1 MSKTVK
7 TEVDSKISMGLNRR
21 SDSTPKTIQDRFNT
35 FFRDD
40 LYGRYQSDDNL
51 ILSSGALNADEF
63 PLCQALRYP
72 IEFALKQNWYGYSNS
87 LGHLTAR
94 NAIAALMDFRMK
106 SYKVRWNNV
115 SLINGV
121 TNGLN
126 TVLKTLSKIVQHPF
140 RILTHIPTYSPFLTT
155 CEEMAPTD
163 CVVFEEGKFDEDAI
177 LNAIG
182 NETRVIVL
190 LGDLNPLGQMIP
202 IPMLNKMILECERR
216 GIWLVFDEAGAV
228 FPEYD
233 FSSLRYSDRLIL
245 LNSDSKSLGVPGLKT
260 GFLVASTEFV
270 DSFYVEASSA
280 YGSPASLLYLFQ
292 EFHARFHL
300 FKCMGLH
307 QLDVSHLALFG
318 ENYKLDLPLL
328 QSLYHDYLD
337 TYKQY
342 EEKVHEKR
350 EWLSNHIAKAPKRL
364 ISKYIIPETGVNM
377 SVCIAQKDDSYRF
390 FLSLLNE
397 KKVAVFPCNCAG
409 IDKDCWV
416 RISYAISGQTLE
428 DGFNRMLQYLK
439 EHDMYTRVMKVPIYE
454 TCLIQYGEYTKY
466 PWLNFFGHIDDVY
479 GCMKRIWAWSGKTMN
494 DELEKLCE
502 SMSFLHD
509 AGKVISVRLAAL
521 HRVVVGLKQGN
532 MDWHSFED
540 FELLGL
546 QSRLLKGEKFTYEQL
561 LTFISEEER
570 KYVDLISWDQPYSPN
585 DEKVRN
591 RIFERTGNAHPAM
604 GLLQRDVP
612 ELNGVSTINDYM
624 QAVLDIA
631 DKSCDYLTF
640 EPLTFQK
647 ILDAIEKK
655 QCYAIKR
662 YAREGTETV
671 SNIKRAFDI
680 ARHNVSFMDSNIS
693 NNNTL

>member
-1 MSKTVK
+1 MKI
-7 TEVDSKISMGLNRR
+7 EVDSTIPMRLSRR
-21 SDSTPKTIQDRFNT
+21 IDSTPKSIQDRFNA

-87 LGHLTAR
+87 LGHLTTR

-106 SYKVRWNNV
+106 SYEVRWNNI

-126 TVLKTLSKIVQHPF
+126 TVLKTLSKMVQQPF
-140 RILTHIPTYSPFLTT
+140 RILTHLPTYSPFLTT

-163 CVVFEEGKFDEDAI
+163 CVMFEDGRFDEDVI

-182 NETRVIVL
+182 DDTRVIVL

-202 IPMLNKMILECERR
+202 IPMLNKIIFECERR

-233 FSSLRYSDRLIL
+233 FSSLQYSDRLIL

-270 DSFYVEASSA
+270 DRFYVEASST

-307 QLDVSHLALFG
+307 QLDASHLALFG
-318 ENYKLDLPLL
+318 ENYKLELPLL
-328 QSLYHDYLD
+328 QGLYQDYLD

-342 EEKVHEKR
+342 EEMVHKKR
-350 EWLSNHIAKAPKRL
+350 EWLSNRIAEVPKHL
-364 ISKYIIPETGVNM
+364 ISKYIVPETGVNM
-377 SVCIAQKDDSYRF
+377 SVCIAQNDDGYRF

-409 IDKDCWV
+409 IDRDCWV
-416 RISYAISGQTLE
+416 RISYAISDQTLE
-428 DGFNRMLQYLK
+428 DGIDRLLQFLQ
-439 EHDMYTRVMKVPIYE
+439 EHDVYTYVVQVPIYE
-454 TCLIQYGEYTKY
+454 TCLIQLGEYAKY
-466 PWLNFFGHIDDVY
+466 PWLNFFGHIDEVY
-479 GCMKRIWAWSGKTMN
+479 GCMRRIWNWSGRIMDGET
-494 DELEKLCE
+494 EKLCE
-502 SMSFLHD
+502 SLSFLHD

-521 HRVVVGLKQGN
+521 HRVVVGLAKDN
-532 MDWHSFED
+532 TDWSSYAD

-546 QSRLLKGEKFTYEQL
+546 QGRLIKGEKFTYEQL
-561 LTFISEEER
+561 LTLLSKEER
-570 KYVDLISWDQPYSPN
+570 DYVDLISWDQPYSPN
-585 DEKVRN
+585 DELVRK
-591 RIFERTGNAHPAM
+591 RIFDQTNNVHPAM
-604 GLLQRDVP
+604 ELLQREVP
-612 ELNGVSTINDYM
+612 ELDRYSSDNDCLY
-624 QAVLDIA
+624 AVLDIV
-631 DKSCDYLTF
+631 DKCCDYLTF
-640 EPLTFQK
+640 ESLTFQK
-647 ILDAIEKK
+647 ICEALEKK
-655 QCYAIKR
+655 QTYVLKR
-662 YAREGTETV
+662 YAGNSQKALVEV
-671 SNIKRAFDI
+671 NHAFDK
-680 ARHNVSFMDSNIS
+680 AR
-693 NNNTL
+693 NNLSVLCE